1 MWIAWIDLAHYHHGT
16 VVGVDDR
23 SLEEPMVA
31 DELGAESVTAGEVP
45 RSYWPD
51 VLGVLWVLAAAFVS
65 LVPALIHGQYLGSFD
80 LLSQYGLTSQPG
92 LPIHNAV
99 TADISDEVVPWIQA
113 AWIQVHHGH
122 VPLWIHDEALGMPLA
137 FNFGSGA
144 FSLPALVSY
153 LTPLR
158 FVLWVQVLVS
168 LTVGGTGAYF
178 FGRVLRLHPVASAFA
193 GTTWVLSGP
202 FWGYLGLPD
211 TSVMSWAGWQFAA
224 VVLILA
230 AATASEPSCSSA
242 VALRVLNARGKPS
255 RSR

>member
-1 MWIAWIDLAHYHHGT
+1 
-16 VVGVDDR
+16 
-23 SLEEPMVA
+23 
-31 DELGAESVTAGEVP
+31 
-45 RSYWPD
+45 
-51 VLGVLWVLAAAFVS
+51 
-65 LVPALIHGQYLGSFD
+65 
-80 LLSQYGLTSQPG
+80 
-92 LPIHNAV
+92 
-99 TADISDEVVPWIQA
+99 
-113 AWIQVHHGH
+113 
-122 VPLWIHDEALGMPLA
+122 MPLA

-158 FVLWVQVLVS
+158 FVLWVQILVS

-178 FGRVLRLHPVASAFA
+178 FGRVLRLHPVACAFA

-224 VVLILA
+224 VVLILRGSHRFRVRRA
-230 AATASEPSCSSA
+230 VRSGVSRFQCSRET
-242 VALRVLNARGKPS
+242 L